1 FVLLIAGGIGFIV
14 FMQGNMGLSTLF
26 DTGIK
31 LAVAVT
37 VIAVVAAVVLRKR
50 LPRRLPLVI
59 ILLLF
64 AGWIVGGTAFVLLY
78 RNSFAPGQRET
89 AKFYLPFMQIFD
101 PPLPAPG
108 SSLPTPIP
116 ADESGIAPEDLLGA
130 P

>member
-1 FVLLIAGGIGFIV
+1 MANQENMNYIRIREENVVPPPPRLLLWLVVGLFVLLIAGGIGFIV

-64 AGWIVGGTAFVLLY
+64 AGWIV
-78 RNSFAPGQRET
+78 
-89 AKFYLPFMQIFD
+89 
-101 PPLPAPG
+101 
-108 SSLPTPIP
+108 
-116 ADESGIAPEDLLGA
+116 
-130 P
+130 